1 MKTWTSAPKPLTFTP
16 TTSIL
21 CSSASLGTRPDPSSS
36 TTHCFFIPLHN
47 KTIDSDEEL
56 LQAIKR
62 ALHYAIHN
70 EGPESRRA
78 LYACPVRGDDDSAL
92 SGGVW
97 ICFCFPD
104 HVVEKGDRAMLYY
117 AEMYVKRAV
126 GDL

>member
-1 MKTWTSAPKPLTFTP
+1 MKSWSSAPKPLTFTSS
-16 TTSIL
+16 TSIL
-21 CSSASLGTRPDPSSS
+21 YSSCNLGTKPDPSNP

-47 KTIDSDEEL
+47 KTVDSDEEL

-62 ALHYAIHN
+62 ALHYAIHK

-78 LYACPVRGDDDSAL
+78 LYACPVRGNGAL
-92 SGGVW
+92 GGGVW

-104 HVVEKGDRAMLYY
+104 HVVEKGERAMLYY